1 MSFKLNYNL
10 EQNNKECNPKQFY
23 SRFGGTKY
31 IDTLPKARRNIDY
44 YFNPKKQVRAT
55 NQDADNVDVIKKSL
69 LLKNYDHTKRP
80 QCADVEKVDGMPHDG
95 TVGFNRN
102 TVYDILNTT
111 LTPLDLVEY
120 NSPADKWRHKGQS
133 NTEPEHGKD
142 AAAMS
147 EASIQEH
154 IKDGVREGFIV
165 SDKEIKEE
173 IEAMSVTRDGLF
185 LIGDDAQKRIF
196 KEVKKNHPKYEKLQT
211 YNNDIA
217 GLACEQL
224 GLPHGG
230 FHQGTGKVG
239 YFISHTVGKD
249 AVWNTTFQNSEHFG
263 LEVGLTLYLPTPP
276 QKRNETIT
284 KRVNILESIPKGFD
298 KVALR
303 MADMFDIDIAES
315 RVKMI
320 NNMNIKVY
328 GFLNSYVDEVPEKH
342 PYEYCLVDLNGNY
355 IKNPIASNILPT
367 KKWWPSTL
375 ENFIKSD

>member
-80 QCADVEKVDGMPHDG
+80 QCADVEKVNGMPHDG

-102 TVYDILNTT
+102 TVYDILNTA

-120 NSPADKWRHKGQS
+120 DSPADKWRHKGQS

-230 FHQGTGKVG
+230 YHQGTGKVG

-249 AVWNTTFQNSEHFG
+249 AVWNTTFQNSEH
-263 LEVGLTLYLPTPP
+263 
-276 QKRNETIT
+276 
-284 KRVNILESIPKGFD
+284 
-298 KVALR
+298 
-303 MADMFDIDIAES
+303 
-315 RVKMI
+315 
-320 NNMNIKVY
+320 
-328 GFLNSYVDEVPEKH
+328 
-342 PYEYCLVDLNGNY
+342 
-355 IKNPIASNILPT
+355 
-367 KKWWPSTL
+367 
-375 ENFIKSD
+375 SD